1 MSVERRC
8 KQIAM
13 NCAAYRTHE
22 DSDLSPGSCLDCAHY
37 DAKLHGC
44 VLDLDEKIYSSLTQ
58 YYQDDLSE
66 S

>member
-37 DAKLHGC
+37 DASGMA
-44 VLDLDEKIYSSLTQ
+44 VSLI
-58 YYQDDLSE
+58 SMRK
-66 S
+66 SIAA